1 MMYICFFFCKAYIF
15 YTSVLAPARFYLL
28 SLGKR
33 GSNKE
38 SAFRSKLNLQM
49 LLDGTFLLVPSARDF
64 YILLCMLKTF
74 IYLFI
79 HLFIYLFIYLFNS
92 IFIYLFIYLFNY
104 IFIYLFTYLH
114 ILNFFN

>member
-1 MMYICFFFCKAYIF
+1 MMYICFFFCIAYIF

-28 SLGKR
+28 SLVKR

-79 HLFIYLFIYLFNS
+79 HLFIYLFIYL
-92 IFIYLFIYLFNY
+92 ILYLYIYLFIYL
-104 IFIYLFTYLH
+104 IIYLYIYLLIYTY
-114 ILNFFN
+114 

>member
-1 MMYICFFFCKAYIF
+1 MMYICFFFCIAYIF

-79 HLFIYLFIYLFNS
+79 HLFIYLFIYL
-92 IFIYLFIYLFNY
+92 ILYLYIYLFIYL
-104 IFIYLFTYLH
+104 IIYLYIYLLIYTY
-114 ILNFFN
+114 